1 VTRTLASDVLLIAT
15 AGGLLAVGLVCW
27 DCLVFLIRT
36 RMRGQL
42 MTQTSYAKDDI
53 VQLTTNGDV
62 ETDRGVLRWY
72 AAGTHF
78 RVLGPTADGYA
89 RCRDNSGCRVLI
101 GVDLLSLV
109 RSAAAAAAGNAESVG
124 AAA

>member
-1 VTRTLASDVLLIAT
+1 MTRASFTKGDVVALNI
-15 AGGLLAVGLVCW
+15 
-27 DCLVFLIRT
+27 
-36 RMRGQL
+36 
-42 MTQTSYAKDDI
+42 
-53 VQLTTNGDV
+53 NGDV

-72 AAGTHF
+72 AAGTQF
-78 RVLGPTADGYA
+78 LVLGPTADGYA

-109 RSAAAAAAGNAESVG
+109 RSAAAVAAGNAESVG